1 VGVVQRFLWHAKN
14 MTANELN
21 PFFIAALLDM
31 NASLILQDSNDAYL
45 LVTSLP
51 DLWRVVNFAEPSDGN
66 IFGDIIAGQLATA
79 KGRARQSG
87 RTEIIEIDL
96 DEGRIFEF
104 RILAL
109 TSALNR
115 TQLITTIIDRS
126 DERRREKI
134 LQSLLRDVSHRSKNL
149 LAIIQSIATQTSQYT
164 DSIDAYVQKLRGRIF
179 SLSRSQDLV
188 TDSGWRGAFVHEL
201 LDQQV
206 SAYIP
211 GGRDLICFEGEN
223 ILLSPNVTMHLGLAF
238 HELLINAINYGTFLA
253 AGDQIRVGCALVDV
267 EQVKHIKVGWNEPV
281 NPRFRTIPASQDIPV
296 RRLGTAILER
306 VVPASVNG
314 SAGYEISPLDVR
326 YDLVFPAEM
335 HRAH

>member
-1 VGVVQRFLWHAKN
+1 
-14 MTANELN
+14 MTANELS
-21 PFFIAALLDM
+21 PFFIVALLDM
-31 NASLILQDSNDAYL
+31 NASLILQDSDDTYL
-45 LVTSLP
+45 LVTGLP
-51 DLWRVVNFAEPSDGN
+51 DLWRVANFSEPSDGN
-66 IFGDIIAGQLATA
+66 IFGDVIARQLAAA
-79 KGRARQSG
+79 KSRARQSG
-87 RTEIIEIDL
+87 RTEIIEIEL
-96 DEGRIFEF
+96 EEGRIFEF
-104 RILAL
+104 RILAFN
-109 TSALNR
+109 SPLNR

-149 LAIIQSIATQTSQYT
+149 LAIIQSIVTQTSQYT

-211 GGRDLICFEGEN
+211 GGQDLICFEGEN

-253 AGDQIRVGCALVDV
+253 AGDQIHVACSLIDVD
-267 EQVKHIKVGWNEPV
+267 QVKHIKVDWNEPV

-326 YDLVFPAEM
+326 YDLVFPAET